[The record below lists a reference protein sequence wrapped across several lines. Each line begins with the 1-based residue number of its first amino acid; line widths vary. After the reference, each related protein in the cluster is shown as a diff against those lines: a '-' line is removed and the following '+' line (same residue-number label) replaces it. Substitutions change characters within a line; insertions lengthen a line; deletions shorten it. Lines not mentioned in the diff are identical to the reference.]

1 MSNSAESPSPL
12 SPEAR
17 RYYERDEEQH
27 RLSRDEGQLELVR
40 TQELLLRYL
49 PPAPAVVLD
58 VGGGPGVYALW
69 LARLGY
75 EVHLIDAAP
84 NHIEQ
89 ARQAAQVQPEH
100 RVSSMAVGDARK
112 LEWPAARV
120 DAVLLLGPLYH
131 LTERSDRVTA
141 LREARRVLKP
151 GGVVFA
157 VGISRFASLL
167 DGLASGYLDDPYYV
181 DIVRRDLTDG
191 QHRNPTNHPQYF
203 TTTFFHHPEELRAEI
218 REAGLQD
225 KALLAVEGP
234 PLVLGNFS
242 EHWNDE
248 GRRERL
254 LTVLRWIEAEPS
266 MLGVTGHLLAVA
278 NKPKEI

>member
-1 MSNSAESPSPL
+1 MSDSTESSNIL
-12 SPEAR
+12 SPEAL

-27 RLSRDEGQLELVR
+27 RLLSGEGQLELVR
-40 TQELLLRYL
+40 TQELLRRYL
-49 PPAPAVVLD
+49 PLAPAVILD
-58 VGGGPGVYALW
+58 VGGGPGVYAFW

-89 ARQAAQVQPEH
+89 ARQAAQAQPEH
-100 RVSSMAVGDARK
+100 PVASLSVGDARK
-112 LEWPAARV
+112 LERPDASV

-131 LTERSDRVTA
+131 LTERNDRVTA
-141 LREARRVLKP
+141 LRETRRVLKP

-167 DGLASGYLDDPYYV
+167 DGLASGYLDDPEYV
-181 DIVRRDLTDG
+181 EIVRRDLTDG
-191 QHRNPTNHPQYF
+191 QHRNPNNHPHYF

-234 PLVLGNFS
+234 PLLLKNFS
-242 EHWNDE
+242 EHWNDG

-254 LTVLRWIEAEPS
+254 LTALRWIEAEPS
-266 MLGVTGHLLAVA
+266 MLGVTGHMMAVA
-278 NKPKEI
+278 NKVVE